1 MTDKTKILLNR
12 RFKVTKC
19 FYKNGQRE
27 SDREKVLEKSAE
39 STRQFLKLKK
49 SIFLK

>member
-1 MTDKTKILLNR
+1 MFLQ
-12 RFKVTKC
+12 
-19 FYKNGQRE
+19 NGQRK
-27 SDREKVLEKSAE
+27 SDCDKVLEKSAE